1 MALIAIL
8 HNNLTLNIAYLIYKG
23 KVMNRTI
30 SVITAAML
38 AFALVGCASTDPV
51 EQERRAV
58 YEQQKKR
65 EQADRTQRESDAA
78 VRRMDKTIGK

>member
-1 MALIAIL
+1 MNKTSIVAAALMAIMV
-8 HNNLTLNIAYLIYKG
+8 T
-23 KVMNRTI
+23 
-30 SVITAAML
+30 
-38 AFALVGCASTDPV
+38 GCASTDPV

-65 EQADRTQRESDAA
+65 EQADRAQRESDAA